1 MTFHFAYPNVLP
13 KKEIFIGCG
22 RYTVFSPDKSVDSDY
37 CEVRGGPNTPNKNTL
52 KRAMQLLAAEAFDST
67 RALYHKQDRLEEK
80 YQGDSLDLAWFLA
93 HILRARKLC
102 CRLST
107 DVWCTGVILINGNP
121 HLFDVDPNGFTLKL
135 KAFLDPA
142 NTDLLF
148 IVPLAN
154 IDPQARTM
162 CKENDAK
169 VIRLGSDMVCN
180 LIDLGEK
187 TVLTVP
193 ADGLTDLLDTLFIQP
208 VSAKTKG
215 GRTRLYLLLLV
226 LAGIAGIAGI
236 AGKPYIVARLQQQ
249 GLLPLPEQIVGTTSR
264 PPLVSTKAPE
274 PDFKY
279 DDIIR
284 AIEQGDFSFLST
296 LLQVDISDKKHDLQ
310 KLRQQITQP
319 LPVKGTMEYLL
330 ADGTRKSVVIDP
342 KKTPPALNHRDYYR
356 LQISMNNPLDAL
368 YLYLFQIDSSGN
380 LTPICPSSQF
390 GTKNPVRPW
399 QWPVRIPE
407 KEDKWIFLDK
417 LSNTSQQQTREILY
431 LLASPWPA
439 RDIEMLSNRLLD
451 MPDNEDIKAK
461 LLARLSARQ
470 QAGLPAITCTRWS
483 FFHGL

>member
-13 KKEIFIGCG
+13 RKEIFIGCG
-22 RYTVFSPDKSVDSDY
+22 RYTVFGPGKSVDSDY
-37 CEVRGGPNTPNKNTL
+37 CEVRGAPNTPNKNTL
-52 KRAMQLLAAEAFDST
+52 KRAMQLLAAESFDST

-93 HILRARKLC
+93 HILRTRKLC

-107 DVWCTGVILINGNP
+107 DVWCTGVIQINSSP
-121 HLFDVDPNGFTLKL
+121 HLFDVDPDGFTLKL

-142 NTDLLF
+142 NTDWLF

-162 CKENDAK
+162 CEESDAK

-180 LIDLGEK
+180 MVDLGEK

-208 VSAKTKG
+208 VSGKTKG
-215 GRTRLYLLLLV
+215 GRTRLYLLLLALIGV
-226 LAGIAGIAGI
+226 AGI
-236 AGKPYIVARLQQQ
+236 AGKPYIVAGLQQQ
-249 GLLPLPEQIVGTTSR
+249 GLLPLPEQIVDTTPG
-264 PPLVSTKAPE
+264 PPLVSTRTPE

-279 DDIIR
+279 NDIIR
-284 AIEQGDFSFLST
+284 AVEQGDFFFVPA
-296 LLQVDISDKKHDLQ
+296 LLQVDISDKKHELQ

-330 ADGTRKSVVIDP
+330 ADGTRKSVEIDP
-342 KKTPPALNHRDYYR
+342 RKTPPTLTHRDYYR
-356 LQISMNNPLDAL
+356 LQISMNNPPDAL
-368 YLYLFQIDSSGN
+368 YLYLFQVDSSGS
-380 LTPICPSSQF
+380 LTPIFPSSQF
-390 GTKNPVRPW
+390 NTKNPVRPW
-399 QWPVRIPE
+399 QWPIRIPE

-431 LLASPWPA
+431 LLSSPWPA

-451 MPDNEDIKAK
+451 MPDNEDVKAK
-461 LLARLSARQ
+461 LLARISVRQ
-470 QAGLPAITCTRWS
+470 QADLAAITCIHWS
-483 FFHGL
+483 FFHDP

>member
-13 KKEIFIGCG
+13 RRETFIGCG
-22 RYTVFSPDKSVDSDY
+22 RYTVFASGKPVNPEY
-37 CEVRGGPNTPNKNTL
+37 CEVRGAPNTPNKNTL
-52 KRAMQLLAAEAFDST
+52 KRAMQLLAAESFDST
-67 RALYHKQDRLEEK
+67 LALYHKQDQPEET

-93 HILRARKLC
+93 HILRARIMC
-102 CRLST
+102 CRFAT
-107 DVWCTGVILINGNP
+107 DIWCTGVIQINGSP
-121 HLFDVDPNGFTLKL
+121 HLFDVDPDGFTLKL

-142 NTDLLF
+142 NMDLLF

-154 IDPQARTM
+154 IDLQTRAM
-162 CKENDAK
+162 CEENDAK

-180 LIDLGEK
+180 LVDLGGK

-193 ADGLTDLLDTLFIQP
+193 ADGLSDLLDTLFFKP
-208 VSAKTKG
+208 LSGKTKG

-226 LAGIAGIAGI
+226 LLGVAGI
-236 AGKPYIVARLQQQ
+236 AGKPYIVAGLQQQ
-249 GLLPLPEQIVGTTSR
+249 GLLPLPEQIVDTTSG
-264 PPLVSTKAPE
+264 PPLVSTKTPE

-279 DDIIR
+279 DDITR
-284 AIEQGDFSFLST
+284 AIEQGDFSFLPA
-296 LLQVDISDKKHDLQ
+296 LMQVDISDKKHELQ
-310 KLRQQITQP
+310 KLRQQITRP

-330 ADGTRKSVVIDP
+330 ADGTRKSVAIDP
-342 KKTPPALNHRDYYR
+342 QKTPPTLTHRDYYR
-356 LQISMNNPLDAL
+356 LQISMNNPPDAL
-368 YLYLFQIDSSGN
+368 YLYLFQVDSSGS

-390 GTKNPVRPW
+390 STTNPVRPW
-399 QWPVRIPE
+399 QWPIRIPE

-439 RDIEMLSNRLLD
+439 RDIERLSNRLLD

-461 LLARLSARQ
+461 LLARLSVRQ